1 MGEGVVL
8 GTFGHNFENSSFSQ
22 TMFNNNGIGA
32 GVDQVT
38 NIFSS
43 KNISFYTEGTASFRF
58 KTNSLYMPEPKKLQR
73 ENLYP

>member
-8 GTFGHNFENSSFSQ
+8 GMFGHNFENSSFSQ

-43 KNISFYTEGTASFRF
+43 KNISFYTEGTP
-58 KTNSLYMPEPKKLQR
+58 N
-73 ENLYP
+73 